1 MMGTAYSAGAQQ
13 RRWETLAARRDAQR
27 LRKNAMLTLLFGG
40 MGLLTTLLVFALIA
54 IIAYKGASTLS
65 WEFLTQPPREGM
77 SAGGV
82 GPMIRG
88 SLLLMLGTFLLATP
102 LGIFGGVCLAEYGE
116 RSRIMRLMHASV
128 AALAGTPPIV
138 YGLFGLAIFV
148 LKFHFGVSLLAGWG
162 TLTLFSLPVIV
173 LATEAALK
181 TVPAALI
188 DGGLALGLSRW
199 QTLWRIALPYA
210 LPGIMTGVIL
220 SLGRAAGE
228 ATPVLFTASIY
239 YSTIEPALSWQT
251 LRQPVAN
258 LPYYLA
264 EGYRQPGVVPEH
276 LIWGACLTL
285 IILVLLLN
293 AGAILIRSRT
303 RRRYLW

>member
-1 MMGTAYSAGAQQ
+1 MIEAARSKVVPVAE
-13 RRWETLAARRDAQR
+13 WEVLAARQDVRRA
-27 LRKNAMLTLLFGG
+27 RKNA
-40 MGLLTTLLVFALIA
+40 LLTSIFGAVGLATVLLVFVLVA
-54 IIAYKGASTLS
+54 IIAYKGAPTIS

-82 GPMIRG
+82 APMILG
-88 SLLLMLGTFLLATP
+88 SLLLMLGAFLLATP
-102 LGIFGGVCLAEYGE
+102 LGVFGGICLAEYGE
-116 RSRIMRLMHASV
+116 RSRLMRLMHASV

-148 LKFHFGVSLLAGWG
+148 LKFHFGVSLIAGWC
-162 TLTLFSLPVIV
+162 TLTLFCVPSIV
-173 LATEAALK
+173 LTTESALK

-210 LPGIMTGVIL
+210 LPGILTGIIL
-220 SLGRAAGE
+220 SLGRAVGE
-228 ATPVLFTASIY
+228 ATPVLFTASVY
-239 YSTIEPALSWQT
+239 YSTAEMTLGWDT

-264 EGYRQPGVVPEH
+264 EGYRQPGVVPER

-285 IILVLLLN
+285 IILTLLLN
-293 AGAILIRSRT
+293 AGAILIRSRM
-303 RRRYLW
+303 RRRYL

>member
-1 MMGTAYSAGAQQ
+1 MMDGVRAGTMQAVD
-13 RRWETLAARRDAQR
+13 WEALAARRDALR
-27 LRKNAMLTLLFGG
+27 ARKNA
-40 MGLLTTLLVFALIA
+40 LLTSAFGAVGLSTVLLVFALVA
-54 IIAYKGASTLS
+54 IIAVNGAPTMS

-82 GPMIRG
+82 GPMILG
-88 SLLLMLGTFLLATP
+88 SILLMLGAFLMATP
-102 LGIFGGVCLAEYGE
+102 LGVFGGICLAEYGE
-116 RSRIMRLMHASV
+116 RSRLMRIMHASV

-148 LKFHFGVSLLAGWG
+148 LKFQFGVSLLAGWC
-162 TLTLFSLPVIV
+162 TLTLFCVPTIV
-173 LATEAALK
+173 LTTEAALK

-210 LPGIMTGVIL
+210 LPGILTGIIL
-220 SLGRAAGE
+220 SLGRAVGE
-228 ATPVLFTASIY
+228 ATPVLFTASVY
-239 YSTIEPALSWQT
+239 YTTAETTLGWDT

-264 EGYRQPGVVPEH
+264 EGYRQPGVVPER

-285 IILVLLLN
+285 IALTLLLN
-293 AGAILIRSRT
+293 AGAILIRSRM
-303 RRRYLW
+303 RRRYL

>member
-1 MMGTAYSAGAQQ
+1 MAE
-13 RRWETLAARRDAQR
+13 WEVLAARRDTLRA
-27 LRKNAMLTLLFGG
+27 RKNA
-40 MGLLTTLLVFALIA
+40 LLTGAFGAVGLATVLLVFALVA
-54 IIAYKGASTLS
+54 IIAVNGAPTIS

-82 GPMIRG
+82 GPMIFG
-88 SLLLMLGTFLLATP
+88 SILLILGAFVMATP
-102 LGIFGGVCLAEYGE
+102 LGVFGGVCLAEYGE
-116 RSRIMRLMHASV
+116 RSRLMRLMHASV

-148 LKFHFGVSLLAGWG
+148 LKFHFGVSLLAGWC
-162 TLTLFSLPVIV
+162 TLTLFCVPAIV
-173 LATEAALK
+173 LTTEAALK

-210 LPGIMTGVIL
+210 LPGILTGVIL
-220 SLGRAAGE
+220 SLGRAVGE
-228 ATPVLFTASIY
+228 ATPVLFTASVY
-239 YSTIEPALSWQT
+239 YSTAETKLGWET

-264 EGYRQPGVVPEH
+264 EGYRQPGVVPERF
-276 LIWGACLTL
+276 IWGACLTL
-285 IILVLLLN
+285 IMLTLLLN
-293 AGAILIRSRT
+293 AGAILIRSRM

>member
-1 MMGTAYSAGAQQ
+1 MIEAARSKVVPVAE
-13 RRWETLAARRDAQR
+13 WEVLAARQDVRRA
-27 LRKNAMLTLLFGG
+27 RKNA
-40 MGLLTTLLVFALIA
+40 LLTIIFGAVGLATVLLVFVLVA
-54 IIAYKGASTLS
+54 IIAYKGAPTIS

-82 GPMIRG
+82 APMILG
-88 SLLLMLGTFLLATP
+88 SLLLMLGAFLLATP
-102 LGIFGGVCLAEYGE
+102 LGVFGGICLAEYGE
-116 RSRIMRLMHASV
+116 RSRLMRLMHASV

-148 LKFHFGVSLLAGWG
+148 LKFHFGVSLIAGWC
-162 TLTLFSLPVIV
+162 TLTLFCVPSIV
-173 LATEAALK
+173 LTTESALK

-210 LPGIMTGVIL
+210 LPGILTGIIL
-220 SLGRAAGE
+220 SLGRAVGE
-228 ATPVLFTASIY
+228 ATPVLFTASVY
-239 YSTIEPALSWQT
+239 YSTAEMTLGWDT

-264 EGYRQPGVVPEH
+264 EGYRQPGVVPER

-285 IILVLLLN
+285 IILTLLLN
-293 AGAILIRSRT
+293 AGAILIRSRM
-303 RRRYLW
+303 RRRYL

>member
-1 MMGTAYSAGAQQ
+1 MMDAVRSDST
-13 RRWETLAARRDAQR
+13 RMVEWEALAARQDALR
-27 LRKNAMLTLLFGG
+27 ARKNA
-40 MGLLTTLLVFALIA
+40 LLTGVFGAVGLATVLLVFALVA
-54 IIAYKGASTLS
+54 IIAVNGAPTIS

-82 GPMIRG
+82 GPMILG
-88 SLLLMLGTFLLATP
+88 SILLMLGAFVMATP
-102 LGIFGGVCLAEYGE
+102 LGVFGGVCLAEYGE
-116 RSRIMRLMHASV
+116 RSRLMRLMHASV

-148 LKFHFGVSLLAGWG
+148 LKFHFGVSLLAGWC
-162 TLTLFSLPVIV
+162 TLTLFCVPAIV
-173 LATEAALK
+173 LTTEAALK

-210 LPGIMTGVIL
+210 LPGILTGVIL
-220 SLGRAAGE
+220 SLGRAVGE
-228 ATPVLFTASIY
+228 ATPVLFTASVY
-239 YSTIEPALSWQT
+239 YTTAETTLGWDALH
-251 LRQPVAN
+251 QPVAN

-264 EGYRQPGVVPEH
+264 EGYRQPSVVPER

-285 IILVLLLN
+285 IMLTLLLN
-293 AGAILIRSRT
+293 AGAILIRSRM
-303 RRRYLW
+303 RRRHL

>member
-1 MMGTAYSAGAQQ
+1 MQPESTLTRLAHRSEWEQ
-13 RRWETLAARRDAQR
+13 RAARRDAQR
-27 LRKNAMLTLLFGG
+27 LRKNALLTSLFGG
-40 MGLLTTLLVFALIA
+40 VGLLTTLLVFALIA
-54 IIAYKGASTLS
+54 VIVYKGAPTLS

-82 GPMIRG
+82 WPMIRG

-102 LGIFGGVCLAEYGE
+102 LGVFGGVCLAEYGE
-116 RSRIMRLMHASV
+116 RSRIMRFMHASV

-148 LKFHFGVSLLAGWG
+148 LKFHFGVSLLAGWC

-173 LATEAALK
+173 LTTETALK
-181 TVPAALI
+181 TVPTALI

-210 LPGIMTGVIL
+210 LPGILTGVIL

-239 YSTIEPALSWQT
+239 YSTAQLTLGWET

-264 EGYRQPGVVPEH
+264 EGYRQPGVVPDH

-285 IILVLLLN
+285 IMLVLLLN

-303 RRRYLW
+303 RRRYL

>member
-1 MMGTAYSAGAQQ
+1 MIEAARSKVVPVAE
-13 RRWETLAARRDAQR
+13 WEVLAARQDVRRA
-27 LRKNAMLTLLFGG
+27 RKNA
-40 MGLLTTLLVFALIA
+40 LLTSIFGAVGLATVLLVFVLVA
-54 IIAYKGASTLS
+54 IIAYKGAPTIS

-82 GPMIRG
+82 APMILG
-88 SLLLMLGTFLLATP
+88 SLLLMLGAFLLATP
-102 LGIFGGVCLAEYGE
+102 LGVFGGICLAEYGE
-116 RSRIMRLMHASV
+116 RSRLMRLMHASV

-148 LKFHFGVSLLAGWG
+148 LKFHFGVSLIAGWC
-162 TLTLFSLPVIV
+162 TLTLFCVPSIV
-173 LATEAALK
+173 LTTESALK
-181 TVPAALI
+181 AVPTALV

-210 LPGIMTGVIL
+210 LPGILTGIIL
-220 SLGRAAGE
+220 SLGRAVGE
-228 ATPVLFTASIY
+228 ATPVLFTASVY
-239 YSTIEPALSWQT
+239 YSTAEMTLGWDT

-264 EGYRQPGVVPEH
+264 EGYRQPGVVPER

-285 IILVLLLN
+285 IILTLLLN
-293 AGAILIRSRT
+293 AGAILIRSRM
-303 RRRYLW
+303 RRRYL

>member
-1 MMGTAYSAGAQQ
+1 MRQAEVTWQMGINWDA
-13 RRWETLAARRDAQR
+13 LAARRDRVRQWR
-27 LRKNAMLTLLFGG
+27 NILITRLFGSV
-40 MGLLTTLLVFALIA
+40 GLLTTLLVIGLITT
-54 IIAYKGASTLS
+54 IAYKGAQTLS

-77 SAGGV
+77 SAGGI
-82 GPMIRG
+82 GPMIQG
-88 SLLLMLGTFLLATP
+88 SILLMLGTLLLVVP
-102 LGIFGGVCLAEYGE
+102 LGVFGGICLAEYGE
-116 RSRIMRLMHASV
+116 HSRIMRLMHASV

-148 LKFHFGVSLLAGWG
+148 LKFGLGVSVLAGWF
-162 TLTLFSLPVIV
+162 TLTLFSLPVIA
-173 LATEAALK
+173 LTTEAALK
-181 TVPAALI
+181 AVPQELV

-210 LPGIMTGVIL
+210 LPNILTGIIL
-220 SLGRAAGE
+220 SLSRAAGE

-239 YSTIEPALSWQT
+239 YSSAQT
-251 LRQPVAN
+251 AFGLESLRQPVAN

-285 IILVLLLN
+285 IIFVLLLN
-293 AGAILIRSRT
+293 FSAILVRSRA
-303 RRRYLW
+303 RRRYR

>member
-1 MMGTAYSAGAQQ
+1 MMDAVRSEGAS
-13 RRWETLAARRDAQR
+13 RDAWEALAARRDAQR
-27 LRKNAMLTLLFGG
+27 ARKSA
-40 MGLLTTLLVFALIA
+40 LLTSAFGAVGLATVLLVFALVA
-54 IIAYKGASTLS
+54 ILAFKGAPTLS

-82 GPMIRG
+82 GSMIFG
-88 SLLLMLGTFLLATP
+88 SILLMLGVFVMATP
-102 LGIFGGVCLAEYGE
+102 LGVFGGVCLAEYGE
-116 RSRIMRLMHASV
+116 RSRLMRLMHASV

-148 LKFHFGVSLLAGWG
+148 LKFHFGVSLVAGWG
-162 TLTLFSLPVIV
+162 TLTLFCVPAIV
-173 LATEAALK
+173 LTTEAALK

-210 LPGIMTGVIL
+210 LPGILTGVIL
-220 SLGRAAGE
+220 SLGRAVGE
-228 ATPVLFTASIY
+228 ATPVLFTASVY
-239 YSTIEPALSWQT
+239 YTTAETTLGWDT

-264 EGYRQPGVVPEH
+264 EGYRQPGVVPER

-285 IILVLLLN
+285 IMLTLLLN
-293 AGAILIRSRT
+293 AGAILIRSRM
-303 RRRYLW
+303 RRRYL

>member
-1 MMGTAYSAGAQQ
+1 MMDAVRSEGAS
-13 RRWETLAARRDAQR
+13 RDAWEALAARRDAQR
-27 LRKNAMLTLLFGG
+27 ARKSA
-40 MGLLTTLLVFALIA
+40 LLTSAFGAVGLATVLLVFALVA
-54 IIAYKGASTLS
+54 ILAFKGAPTLS

-82 GPMIRG
+82 GSMIFG
-88 SLLLMLGTFLLATP
+88 SILLMLGAFVMATP
-102 LGIFGGVCLAEYGE
+102 LGVFGGVCLAEYGE
-116 RSRIMRLMHASV
+116 RSRLMRLMHASV

-148 LKFHFGVSLLAGWG
+148 LKFHFGVSLVAGWG
-162 TLTLFSLPVIV
+162 TLTLFCVPAIV
-173 LATEAALK
+173 LTTEAALK

-210 LPGIMTGVIL
+210 LPGILTGVIL
-220 SLGRAAGE
+220 SLGRAVGE
-228 ATPVLFTASIY
+228 ATPVLFTASVY
-239 YSTIEPALSWQT
+239 YTTAETTLGWDT

-264 EGYRQPGVVPEH
+264 EGYRQPGVVPER

-285 IILVLLLN
+285 IMLTLLLN
-293 AGAILIRSRT
+293 AGAILIRSRM
-303 RRRYLW
+303 RRRYL

>member
-1 MMGTAYSAGAQQ
+1 MMNAVQSGSVRTVE
-13 RRWETLAARRDAQR
+13 WESLAARQDAR
-27 LRKNAMLTLLFGG
+27 RARKNA
-40 MGLLTTLLVFALIA
+40 LLTSAFGAVGLATVLLVLGLVAA
-54 IIAYKGASTLS
+54 IAYHGAPTLS

-82 GPMIRG
+82 GPMILG
-88 SLLLMLGTFLLATP
+88 SILLMVGAFLMATP
-102 LGIFGGVCLAEYGE
+102 LGVFGGVCLAEYGE
-116 RSRIMRLMHASV
+116 RSRLMRLMHASV

-148 LKFHFGVSLLAGWG
+148 LKFKLGVSLLAGWL
-162 TLTLFSLPVIV
+162 TLTLFCVPSIV
-173 LATEAALK
+173 LTTEAALK

-210 LPGIMTGVIL
+210 LPGILTGIIL
-220 SLGRAAGE
+220 SLGRAVGE

-239 YSTIEPALSWQT
+239 YTTAETTLGWET

-264 EGYRQPGVVPEH
+264 EGYRQPGVVPER

-285 IILVLLLN
+285 ILLTLLLN

-303 RRRYLW
+303 RRRYL

>member
-1 MMGTAYSAGAQQ
+1 MAVKLAHKPAEAGVD
-13 RRWETLAARRDAQR
+13 WEALVARRDALR
-27 LRKNAMLTLLFGG
+27 LRKNA
-40 MGLLTTLLVFALIA
+40 LLTTLLVFTLLAVIT
-54 IIAYKGASTLS
+54 YKGASTIS
-65 WEFLTQPPREGM
+65 WEFLTTPPREGM
-77 SAGGV
+77 SAGGI

-102 LGIFGGVCLAEYGE
+102 LGIFGGVCLAEYGD
-116 RSRIMRLMHASV
+116 RSRIRRFMHASV

-148 LKFHFGVSLLAGWG
+148 LKFQFGVSLLAGWC

-173 LATEAALK
+173 LTTEAALK
-181 TVPAALI
+181 TVPEGI
-188 DGGLALGLSRW
+188 INGGLALGLSRW
-199 QTLWRIALPYA
+199 QTLWRLALPYA
-210 LPGIMTGVIL
+210 MPGIMTGVIL

-228 ATPVLFTASIY
+228 AMPVLFTASIY
-239 YSTIEPALSWQT
+239 YASTFPALSWES

-285 IILVLLLN
+285 IVLVLLLN
-293 AGAILIRSRT
+293 VGAIVIRTRA
-303 RRRYLW
+303 RRRYL

>member
-1 MMGTAYSAGAQQ
+1 MELQASYLEEVCASE
-13 RRWETLAARRDAQR
+13 WEVLAAQRDRAR
-27 LRKNAMLTLLFGG
+27 SRKNALLSTLFGG
-40 MGLLTTLLVFALIA
+40 VGLLTTLLVFLLLAV
-54 IIAYKGASTLS
+54 IIYKGAPTIS
-65 WEFLTQPPREGM
+65 WEFLSQPPLEGM
-77 SAGGV
+77 SAGGIW
-82 GPMIRG
+82 PMIRG

-102 LGIFGGVCLAEYGE
+102 IGIFGGVCLAEYGE
-116 RSRIMRLMHASV
+116 RSRIMRFMHASV

-148 LKFHFGVSLLAGWG
+148 LKFKFGVSLLSGWL

-173 LATEAALK
+173 LTTEAALK
-181 TVPAALI
+181 TVPSALI

-210 LPGIMTGVIL
+210 MPGIMTGVIL

-239 YSTIEPALSWQT
+239 YSTAQLTLGWET

-264 EGYRQPGVVPEH
+264 EGYRQPGVVPDH

-285 IILVLLLN
+285 IVLVLMMN
-293 AGAILIRSRT
+293 AAAILIRTRA
-303 RRRYLW
+303 RRRYL

>member
-1 MMGTAYSAGAQQ
+1 MMDAVRSEGAS
-13 RRWETLAARRDAQR
+13 RDAWEALAARRDAQR
-27 LRKNAMLTLLFGG
+27 ARKSA
-40 MGLLTTLLVFALIA
+40 LLTSAFGAVGLATVLLVFALVA
-54 IIAYKGASTLS
+54 ILAFKGAPTLS
-65 WEFLTQPPREGM
+65 WEFLTQLPREGM

-82 GPMIRG
+82 GSMIFG
-88 SLLLMLGTFLLATP
+88 SILLMLGAFVMATR
-102 LGIFGGVCLAEYGE
+102 LGVFGGVCLAEYGE
-116 RSRIMRLMHASV
+116 RSRLMRLMHASV

-148 LKFHFGVSLLAGWG
+148 LKFHFGVSLVAGWG
-162 TLTLFSLPVIV
+162 TLTLFCVPAIV
-173 LATEAALK
+173 LTTEAALK

-210 LPGIMTGVIL
+210 LPGILTGVIL
-220 SLGRAAGE
+220 SLGRAVGE
-228 ATPVLFTASIY
+228 ATPVLFTASVY
-239 YSTIEPALSWQT
+239 YTTAETTLGWDT

-264 EGYRQPGVVPEH
+264 EGYRQPGVVPER

-285 IILVLLLN
+285 IMLTLLLN
-293 AGAILIRSRT
+293 AGAILIRSRM
-303 RRRYLW
+303 RRRYL

>member
-1 MMGTAYSAGAQQ
+1 MMDAVRSEGAS
-13 RRWETLAARRDAQR
+13 RDAWEALAARRDAQR
-27 LRKNAMLTLLFGG
+27 ARESA
-40 MGLLTTLLVFALIA
+40 LLTSAFGAVGLATVLLVFALVA
-54 IIAYKGASTLS
+54 IIAFKGAPTLS

-82 GPMIRG
+82 GPMIFG
-88 SLLLMLGTFLLATP
+88 SILLMLGVFVMATP
-102 LGIFGGVCLAEYGE
+102 LGVFGGVCLAEYGE
-116 RSRIMRLMHASV
+116 RSRLMRLMHASV

-148 LKFHFGVSLLAGWG
+148 LKFHFGVSLVAGWG
-162 TLTLFSLPVIV
+162 TLTLFCVPAIV
-173 LATEAALK
+173 LTTEAALK

-210 LPGIMTGVIL
+210 LPGILTGVIL
-220 SLGRAAGE
+220 SLGRAVGE
-228 ATPVLFTASIY
+228 ATPVLFTASVY
-239 YSTIEPALSWQT
+239 YTTAETTLGWDT

-264 EGYRQPGVVPEH
+264 EGYRQPGVVPER

-285 IILVLLLN
+285 IMLTLLLN
-293 AGAILIRSRT
+293 AGAILIRSRM
-303 RRRYLW
+303 RRRYL

>member
-1 MMGTAYSAGAQQ
+1 MMDGVRASTMQAVD
-13 RRWETLAARRDAQR
+13 WEALAARRDALR
-27 LRKNAMLTLLFGG
+27 ARKNA
-40 MGLLTTLLVFALIA
+40 LLTSAFGAVGLSTVLLVFALVA
-54 IIAYKGASTLS
+54 IIAVNGAPTMS

-77 SAGGV
+77 SAGGI
-82 GPMIRG
+82 GPMILG
-88 SLLLMLGTFLLATP
+88 SILLMLGAFLMATP
-102 LGIFGGVCLAEYGE
+102 LGVFGGICLAEYGE
-116 RSRIMRLMHASV
+116 RSRLMRLVHASV

-148 LKFHFGVSLLAGWG
+148 LKFQFGVSLLAGWC
-162 TLTLFSLPVIV
+162 TLTLFCVPTIV
-173 LATEAALK
+173 LTTEAALK

-210 LPGIMTGVIL
+210 LPGILTGIIL
-220 SLGRAAGE
+220 SLGRAVGE
-228 ATPVLFTASIY
+228 ATPVLFTASVY
-239 YSTIEPALSWQT
+239 YTTAETTLGWDT

-264 EGYRQPGVVPEH
+264 EGYRQPGVVPER

-285 IILVLLLN
+285 IALTLLLN
-293 AGAILIRSRT
+293 AGAILIRSRM
-303 RRRYLW
+303 RRRYL

>member
-1 MMGTAYSAGAQQ
+1 MMDAVRSEGAS
-13 RRWETLAARRDAQR
+13 RDAWEALAARRDAQR
-27 LRKNAMLTLLFGG
+27 ARKSA
-40 MGLLTTLLVFALIA
+40 LLTSAFGAVGLATVLLVFALVA
-54 IIAYKGASTLS
+54 IIAFKGAPTLS

-82 GPMIRG
+82 GSMIFG
-88 SLLLMLGTFLLATP
+88 SILLMLGAFVMATP
-102 LGIFGGVCLAEYGE
+102 LGVFGGVCLAEYGE
-116 RSRIMRLMHASV
+116 RSRLMRLMHASV

-148 LKFHFGVSLLAGWG
+148 LKFHFGVSLVAGWG
-162 TLTLFSLPVIV
+162 TLTLFCVPAIV
-173 LATEAALK
+173 LTTEAALK

-210 LPGIMTGVIL
+210 LPGILTGVIL
-220 SLGRAAGE
+220 SLGRAVGE
-228 ATPVLFTASIY
+228 ATPVLFTASVY
-239 YSTIEPALSWQT
+239 YTTAETTLGWDT

-264 EGYRQPGVVPEH
+264 EGYRQPGVVPER

-285 IILVLLLN
+285 IMLTLLLN
-293 AGAILIRSRT
+293 AGAILIRSRM
-303 RRRYLW
+303 RRRYL

>member
-1 MMGTAYSAGAQQ
+1 MDTVRSGMARAGG
-13 RRWETLAARRDAQR
+13 WESLAAQRDAR
-27 LRKNAMLTLLFGG
+27 RARTNALLMGAFGAV
-40 MGLLTTLLVFALIA
+40 GLATVLLVLALVA
-54 IIAYKGASTLS
+54 IITYHGAPTLS

-82 GPMIRG
+82 GPMIFG
-88 SLLLMLGTFLLATP
+88 SVLLMLGAFLMATP
-102 LGIFGGVCLAEYGE
+102 LGVFGGVCLAEYGE
-116 RSRIMRLMHASV
+116 RSRLMRLMHASV

-148 LKFHFGVSLLAGWG
+148 LKFHFGVSLLAGWC
-162 TLTLFSLPVIV
+162 TLTLFCVPSIV
-173 LATEAALK
+173 LITESALK
-181 TVPAALI
+181 TVPAALT

-210 LPGIMTGVIL
+210 LPGILTGVIL
-220 SLGRAAGE
+220 SLGRAVGE
-228 ATPVLFTASIY
+228 ATPVLFTASVY
-239 YSTIEPALSWQT
+239 YSTAETTLSWET

-264 EGYRQPGVVPEH
+264 EGYRQPGVVPER

-285 IILVLLLN
+285 ILLTLLLN
-293 AGAILIRSRT
+293 AGAILVRYRM
-303 RRRYLW
+303 RRRYL

>member
-1 MMGTAYSAGAQQ
+1 MMDAVRSDST
-13 RRWETLAARRDAQR
+13 RMVEWEALAARRDALR
-27 LRKNAMLTLLFGG
+27 ARKNA
-40 MGLLTTLLVFALIA
+40 LLTGAFGAVGLATVLLVFALVA
-54 IIAYKGASTLS
+54 IIAVNGAPTIS

-82 GPMIRG
+82 GPMIFG
-88 SLLLMLGTFLLATP
+88 SILLMLGAFVMATP
-102 LGIFGGVCLAEYGE
+102 LGVFGGVCLAEYGE
-116 RSRIMRLMHASV
+116 RSRLMRLMHASV

-148 LKFHFGVSLLAGWG
+148 LKFHFWVSLLAGWC
-162 TLTLFSLPVIV
+162 TLTLFCVPAIV
-173 LATEAALK
+173 LTTEAALK

-210 LPGIMTGVIL
+210 LPGILTGVIL
-220 SLGRAAGE
+220 SLGRAVGE
-228 ATPVLFTASIY
+228 ATPVLFTASVY
-239 YSTIEPALSWQT
+239 YTTAETTLGWGT

-264 EGYRQPGVVPEH
+264 EGYRQPGVVPER

-285 IILVLLLN
+285 IMLTLLLN
-293 AGAILIRSRT
+293 AGAILIRSRM
-303 RRRYLW
+303 RRRYL

>member
-1 MMGTAYSAGAQQ
+1 MMELTRAEGTPAID
-13 RRWETLAARRDAQR
+13 WESLAARQDAR
-27 LRKNAMLTLLFGG
+27 RARKNA
-40 MGLLTTLLVFALIA
+40 LLTGVFGAVGLATVLLVFALVA
-54 IIAYKGASTLS
+54 IIAYKGAGTIS

-82 GPMIRG
+82 GPMILG
-88 SLLLMLGTFLLATP
+88 SLLLMLGAFVMATP
-102 LGIFGGVCLAEYGE
+102 LGVFGGVCLAEYGE
-116 RSRIMRLMHASV
+116 RSRLMRLMHASV

-148 LKFHFGVSLLAGWG
+148 LKFQFGVSLLAGWC
-162 TLTLFSLPVIV
+162 TLTLFCVPAIV
-173 LATEAALK
+173 LTTEAALK

-210 LPGIMTGVIL
+210 LPGILTGIIL
-220 SLGRAAGE
+220 SLGRAVGE
-228 ATPVLFTASIY
+228 ATPVLFPASVYYTTAEM
-239 YSTIEPALSWQT
+239 TLGWDT

-264 EGYRQPGVVPEH
+264 EGYRQPGVVPER

-285 IILVLLLN
+285 IALTLLLN
-293 AGAILIRSRT
+293 AGAILIRSRM
-303 RRRYLW
+303 RRRYL

>member
-1 MMGTAYSAGAQQ
+1 MMDAVRSEGAS
-13 RRWETLAARRDAQR
+13 RDAWEALAARRDAQR
-27 LRKNAMLTLLFGG
+27 ARKSA
-40 MGLLTTLLVFALIA
+40 LLTSAFGAVGLATVLLVFALVA
-54 IIAYKGASTLS
+54 ILAFKGAPTLS

-82 GPMIRG
+82 GSMIFG
-88 SLLLMLGTFLLATP
+88 SILLMLGAFVMATR
-102 LGIFGGVCLAEYGE
+102 LGVFGGVCLAEYGE
-116 RSRIMRLMHASV
+116 RSRLMRLMHASV

-148 LKFHFGVSLLAGWG
+148 LKFHFGVSLVAGWG
-162 TLTLFSLPVIV
+162 TLTLFCVPAIV
-173 LATEAALK
+173 LTTEAALK

-210 LPGIMTGVIL
+210 LPGILTGVIL
-220 SLGRAAGE
+220 SLGRAVGE
-228 ATPVLFTASIY
+228 ATPVLFTASVY
-239 YSTIEPALSWQT
+239 YTTAETTLGWDT

-264 EGYRQPGVVPEH
+264 EGYRQPGVVPER

-285 IILVLLLN
+285 IMLTLLLN
-293 AGAILIRSRT
+293 AGAILIRSRM
-303 RRRYLW
+303 RRRYL

>member
-1 MMGTAYSAGAQQ
+1 MMDTVRSADLWAME
-13 RRWETLAARRDAQR
+13 WEALAARHDALR
-27 LRKNAMLTLLFGG
+27 ARKNALLAGTFGAI
-40 MGLLTTLLVFALIA
+40 GLATVLLVFALVA
-54 IIAYKGASTLS
+54 VIAYRGAPAIS

-82 GPMIRG
+82 GPMILG
-88 SLLLMLGTFLLATP
+88 SLLLMLGAFLLATP
-102 LGIFGGVCLAEYGE
+102 LGVFGGVCLAEYGE
-116 RSRIMRLMHASV
+116 RSRLMRLMHASV

-148 LKFHFGVSLLAGWG
+148 LRFHFGVSLIAGWC
-162 TLTLFSLPVIV
+162 TLTLFCVPPIV
-173 LATEAALK
+173 LTTESALK

-210 LPGIMTGVIL
+210 LPGILTGIIL
-220 SLGRAAGE
+220 SLGRAVGE
-228 ATPVLFTASIY
+228 ATPVLFTASVY
-239 YSTIEPALSWQT
+239 YSTAEMRLSWDT

-264 EGYRQPGVVPEH
+264 EGYRQPGIVPEQ

-285 IILVLLLN
+285 ITLTLLLN
-293 AGAILIRSRT
+293 AGAILIRYRM
-303 RRRYLW
+303 RRRYL

>member
-1 MMGTAYSAGAQQ
+1 MMDAVRSEGAS
-13 RRWETLAARRDAQR
+13 RDAWEALAARRDAQR
-27 LRKNAMLTLLFGG
+27 ARKSA
-40 MGLLTTLLVFALIA
+40 LLTSAFGAVGLATVLLVFALVA
-54 IIAYKGASTLS
+54 ILAFKGAPTLS

-82 GPMIRG
+82 GPMIFG
-88 SLLLMLGTFLLATP
+88 SILLMLGAFVMATP
-102 LGIFGGVCLAEYGE
+102 LGVFGGVCLAEYGE
-116 RSRIMRLMHASV
+116 RSRLMRLMHASV

-148 LKFHFGVSLLAGWG
+148 LKFHFGVSLVAGWG
-162 TLTLFSLPVIV
+162 TLTLFCVPAIV
-173 LATEAALK
+173 LTTEAALK

-210 LPGIMTGVIL
+210 LPGILTGVIL
-220 SLGRAAGE
+220 SLGRAVGE
-228 ATPVLFTASIY
+228 ATPVLFTASVY
-239 YSTIEPALSWQT
+239 YTTAETTLGWDT

-264 EGYRQPGVVPEH
+264 EGYRQPGVVPER

-285 IILVLLLN
+285 IMLTLLLN
-293 AGAILIRSRT
+293 AGAILIRSRM
-303 RRRYLW
+303 RRRYL

>member
-1 MMGTAYSAGAQQ
+1 MMELTRAEGTPAID
-13 RRWETLAARRDAQR
+13 WESLAARQDAR
-27 LRKNAMLTLLFGG
+27 RARKNA
-40 MGLLTTLLVFALIA
+40 LLTGVFGAVGLATVLLVFALVA
-54 IIAYKGASTLS
+54 IIAYKGAGTIS

-82 GPMIRG
+82 GPMILG
-88 SLLLMLGTFLLATP
+88 SLLLMLGAFVMATP
-102 LGIFGGVCLAEYGE
+102 LGVFGGVCLAEYGE
-116 RSRIMRLMHASV
+116 RSRLMRLMHASV

-148 LKFHFGVSLLAGWG
+148 LKFQFGVSLLAGWC
-162 TLTLFSLPVIV
+162 TLTLFCVPAIV
-173 LATEAALK
+173 LTTEAALK

-210 LPGIMTGVIL
+210 LPSILTGIIL
-220 SLGRAAGE
+220 SLGRAVGE
-228 ATPVLFTASIY
+228 ATPVLFTASVY
-239 YSTIEPALSWQT
+239 YTTAEMTLGWDT

-264 EGYRQPGVVPEH
+264 EGYRQPGVVPER

-285 IILVLLLN
+285 IALTLLLN
-293 AGAILIRSRT
+293 AGAILIRSRM
-303 RRRYLW
+303 RRRYL

>member
-1 MMGTAYSAGAQQ
+1 MMDAVRSGSARVAE
-13 RRWETLAARRDAQR
+13 WEALAARRDAQR
-27 LRKNAMLTLLFGG
+27 ARKNA
-40 MGLLTTLLVFALIA
+40 LLTSAFGAVGLATVLLVFALVA
-54 IIAYKGASTLS
+54 IITFKGAPTIS

-82 GPMIRG
+82 GPMIFG
-88 SLLLMLGTFLLATP
+88 SVLLMLGAFVMATP
-102 LGIFGGVCLAEYGE
+102 LGVFGGVCLAEYGE
-116 RSRIMRLMHASV
+116 RSRLMRLMHASV

-148 LKFHFGVSLLAGWG
+148 LKFHFGVSLAAGWG
-162 TLTLFSLPVIV
+162 TLTLFCVPTIV
-173 LATEAALK
+173 LTTEAALK
-181 TVPAALI
+181 TVPTALI

-210 LPGIMTGVIL
+210 LPGILTGVIL
-220 SLGRAAGE
+220 SLGRAVGE
-228 ATPVLFTASIY
+228 ATPVLFTASVY
-239 YSTIEPALSWQT
+239 YTTAETTLGWDT

-264 EGYRQPGVVPEH
+264 EGYRQPGVVPER

-285 IILVLLLN
+285 IMLTLLLN
-293 AGAILIRSRT
+293 AGAILIRSRM
-303 RRRYLW
+303 RRRYL

>member
-1 MMGTAYSAGAQQ
+1 MMDAVRSEGAS
-13 RRWETLAARRDAQR
+13 RDAWEALAARRDAQR
-27 LRKNAMLTLLFGG
+27 ARKSA
-40 MGLLTTLLVFALIA
+40 LLTSAFGAVGLATVLLVFALVA
-54 IIAYKGASTLS
+54 ILAFKGAPTLS

-82 GPMIRG
+82 GPMIFG
-88 SLLLMLGTFLLATP
+88 SILLMLGVFVMATP
-102 LGIFGGVCLAEYGE
+102 LGVFGGVCLAEYGE
-116 RSRIMRLMHASV
+116 RSRLMRLMHASV

-148 LKFHFGVSLLAGWG
+148 LKFHFGVSLVAGWG
-162 TLTLFSLPVIV
+162 TLTLFCVPAIV
-173 LATEAALK
+173 LTTEAALK

-210 LPGIMTGVIL
+210 LPGILTGVIL
-220 SLGRAAGE
+220 SLGRAVGE
-228 ATPVLFTASIY
+228 ATPVLFTASVY
-239 YSTIEPALSWQT
+239 YTTAETTLGWDT

-264 EGYRQPGVVPEH
+264 EGYRQPGVVPER

-285 IILVLLLN
+285 IMLTLLLN
-293 AGAILIRSRT
+293 AGAILIRSRM
-303 RRRYLW
+303 RRRYL